1 MVWYVDPTIWI
12 ESIVCKYK
20 GFMQRNDFFF
30 WGRVWENIWVW
41 LLISKN
47 PLFQKLKFSC

>member
-30 WGRVWENIWVW
+30 GVEFGKI
-41 LLISKN
+41 
-47 PLFQKLKFSC
+47 FGFGY

>member
-1 MVWYVDPTIWI
+1 MVRYVDPTIWI

-30 WGRVWENIWVW
+30 FLGLEFGKI
-41 LLISKN
+41 
-47 PLFQKLKFSC
+47 FGFGY